1 MERSLAEGDQP
12 GTRSRGAPVACHS
25 PSVTDAIDTSEK
37 AAVLLAAY
45 DDQLRGA
52 SESAAVPTSTDGPVI
67 RVEYPNRGFVS
78 YRSLE
83 GLDGADLDSLI
94 ARQRDYFAAKNQP
107 VEWKTRGH
115 DLPTDLPERL
125 VAAGFVPEE
134 RETVVIGES
143 ADIVKRL
150 SGRESVDGVT
160 IRRTG
165 DLADFERIAAME
177 STVWNQDWSWLTND
191 LVSRHA
197 TGLTDIFLAETKADS
212 ETGAG
217 GEVVSAAWAVYKK
230 NTDFTGLWGGSTLA
244 EWRGKGIYKALVA
257 VRAARAVE
265 LGYRY
270 LQVDASDDSS
280 PILQRLGFLPV
291 TTTTPYVYTPA
302 S

>member
-1 MERSLAEGDQP
+1 
-12 GTRSRGAPVACHS
+12 
-25 PSVTDAIDTSEK
+25 VTDTNK

-45 DDQLRGA
+45 DDQLRGG
-52 SESAAVPTSTDGPVI
+52 SEAADVPTSTDGPVI

-83 GLDGADLDSLI
+83 GVEDLDGLI

-115 DLPTDLPERL
+115 DLPADLTDRL
-125 VAAGFVPEE
+125 TAAGFVPEE
-134 RETVVIGES
+134 RETVVIAES
-143 ADIVKRL
+143 ADIVDRL
-150 SGRESVDGVT
+150 QGRDKVDGVT
-160 IRRTG
+160 IRRTAEE
-165 DLADFERIAAME
+165 ADFKRIAAME
-177 STVWNQDWSWLTND
+177 STVWNADWSWLTDD
-191 LVSRHA
+191 LVRRQA
-197 TGLTDIFLAETKADS
+197 TGLTDIFVAEAD
-212 ETGAG
+212 

-230 NTDFTGLWGGSTLA
+230 GTDFTGLWGGSTLA

-257 VRAARAVE
+257 ARAARAVE
-265 LGYRY
+265 LGYKY

-291 TTTTPYVYTPA
+291 TTTTPYVFTPQ

>member
-1 MERSLAEGDQP
+1 M
-12 GTRSRGAPVACHS
+12 
-25 PSVTDAIDTSEK
+25 TDTTNK

-45 DDQLRGA
+45 DDQLRGG
-52 SESAAVPTSTDGPVI
+52 SEAADVPTSTDGPVI

-83 GLDGADLDSLI
+83 GVDDLDALI
-94 ARQRDYFAAKNQP
+94 ARQRDYFAEKNQP

-115 DLPTDLPERL
+115 DLPADLIDRL
-125 VAAGFVPEE
+125 TAAGFVAEE
-134 RETVVIGES
+134 RETVVIAES
-143 ADIVKRL
+143 ADIVERL
-150 SGRESVDGVT
+150 SGRDQVDGVT
-160 IRRTG
+160 IRRTAEESG
-165 DLADFERIAAME
+165 FARIAAME
-177 STVWNQDWSWLTND
+177 SMVWDQDWSWLTDD
-191 LVSRHA
+191 LIRRHA
-197 TGLTDIFLAETKADS
+197 TGLTDIFVAE
-212 ETGAG
+212 AG

-230 NTDFTGLWGGSTLA
+230 GTDFTGLWGGSTLA

-280 PILQRLGFLPV
+280 PILQRLGFLAV
-291 TTTTPYVYTPA
+291 TTTTTPYVYTPQ